1 MCEDFLNDL
10 VLVAGVLVGAAT
22 CLSGSAPVGLRRT
35 SLQ

>member
-1 MCEDFLNDL
+1 MGADRGYFL
-10 VLVAGVLVGAAT
+10 VLVAGVLVGAAA